1 MSDFTFLNIHRVVNE
16 DQDNGLD
23 TVFYP
28 VTDKEIASLE
38 VEIQSKLPTELV
50 DFYSQV
56 GYGFI
61 RKKSGNI
68 NRFMDTYSL
77 QDINLRT
84 GDFEYDP
91 DLEIYDEI
99 YNDDKLLFFEVN
111 EGVYLAIDKIEHNEK
126 NAIYYFGNKIAN
138 SLEEFIHKILEK
150 PNFLN
155 EY

>member
-1 MSDFTFLNIHRVVNE
+1 
-16 DQDNGLD
+16 
-23 TVFYP
+23 
-28 VTDKEIASLE
+28 
-38 VEIQSKLPTELV
+38 
-50 DFYSQV
+50 
-56 GYGFI
+56 
-61 RKKSGNI
+61 
-68 NRFMDTYSL
+68 MDTYSL

-126 NAIYYFGNKIAN
+126 NARYYFGNKIAD